1 MHTASLSAGLVW
13 DSKGRLVLKLQSF
26 HYEGECVRP
35 SVSCFK
41 QPDRVWMFRER
52 SFKMSQYMASAYRV
66 HEHSLVMN
74 WIQARPWCMCLFE
87 ILLGRARHCASCK
100 ESRHFC
106 PLHRAIREDLHIHSQ
121 TISNTAPTYSSS
133 VLLTKFLLRPCAE

>member
-1 MHTASLSAGLVW
+1 MPGICVDAYCVAVSRASLGQQ
-13 DSKGRLVLKLQSF
+13 GQTLVLKLQSF

-35 SVSCFK
+35 SVGCFK

-74 WIQARPWCMCLFE
+74 
-87 ILLGRARHCASCK
+87 
-100 ESRHFC
+100 
-106 PLHRAIREDLHIHSQ
+106 
-121 TISNTAPTYSSS
+121 
-133 VLLTKFLLRPCAE
+133 